1 MSWIN
6 YIPVLGT
13 AKGVVQCIK
22 GDTEEGVQAMK
33 DSVKIPVITTYVT
46 FSAFGGAVIDEA
58 DDEINFED
66 RADAANGTID
76 TVKNIWNWGKKEKE
90 NKEEEKN

>member
-46 FSAFGGAVIDEA
+46 FMQRFSKLRRYDFGVPDPY
-58 DDEINFED
+58 
-66 RADAANGTID
+66 
-76 TVKNIWNWGKKEKE
+76 KSS
-90 NKEEEKN
+90 